1 MSSLYIK
8 AFCFVF
14 IMSTGMVVLGQINQY
29 DSLFIA
35 KVDTIVVK
43 EQLMRLKIGDKFPEI
58 YAYNLD
64 GQKLVPDSI
73 FKSKPVIFI
82 TGSYSCPIFRYN
94 SKNIYRKMKKK
105 INKYDIY
112 FIYLAEAHPLVGSPY
127 GMKRDSSRQ
136 NKLDKIFLEQQ
147 KYILQRIEIAKK
159 LKTDFNMISKV
170 IIDNEN
176 NDFYNKVN
184 ASPNTYCIFTKD
196 GTLKYQR
203 VWFDRKGKVIAKKKR
218 VNPPAM
224 CHMK

>member
-1 MSSLYIK
+1 
-8 AFCFVF
+8 
-14 IMSTGMVVLGQINQY
+14 
-29 DSLFIA
+29 
-35 KVDTIVVK
+35 
-43 EQLMRLKIGDKFPEI
+43 
-58 YAYNLD
+58 
-64 GQKLVPDSI
+64 
-73 FKSKPVIFI
+73 
-82 TGSYSCPIFRYN
+82 
-94 SKNIYRKMKKK
+94 MKKK

-127 GMKRDSSRQ
+127 GMRRDSSKQ

-147 KYILQRIEIAKK
+147 KFILQRIEIAKK

-176 NDFYNKVN
+176 NDFYNKIN

-196 GTLKYQR
+196 GILKYQR